1 MTGSRL
7 LQAGWVNIKE
17 YAAEVMAGFLIYGGI
32 SQIISALKYRIASAV
47 LLLINAVIR
56 KDFPDQFL
64 LTGYGPLPWRFEAS
78 YFAMAVIFIVG
89 GILLGFRVNAR
100 GQRQPAPVSPVK

>member
-32 SQIISALKYRIASAV
+32 YEVVSALKYRLADAI
-47 LLLINAVIR
+47 LQLINAVIR
-56 KDFPDQFL
+56 RDFPDHFL
-64 LTGYGPLPWRFEAS
+64 LMGYGPLPWRFEAG
-78 YFAMAVIFIVG
+78 YFAIAVMLIVA
-89 GILLGFRVNAR
+89 GILLGLWVNAR
-100 GQRQPAPVSPVK
+100 SRSQPAQ